1 MGRFAPVVL
10 LQRLSC
16 DMTANVNTK
25 EIDLDKT
32 LTPAIE
38 TRYARRLSVITGRP
52 YPLPAASRSDSSGSL
67 PDVSG
72 QRSADAPGL
81 VTLQEEGEDWRD
93 GRTCSDQRGR
103 RTLRQRRPQMDM
115 GWVCGLPMC
124 WGGADWVL
132 ILIYSGVCRV
142 GSHFHAEN

>member
-1 MGRFAPVVL
+1 MGSYGPVV

-25 EIDLDKT
+25 EIDIDKT
-32 LTPAIE
+32 LSPAIE

-52 YPLPAASRSDSSGSL
+52 YPLPGAAAPRSGSSGSL

-81 VTLQEEGEDWRD
+81 VTLEEEGE
-93 GRTCSDQRGR
+93 
-103 RTLRQRRPQMDM
+103 
-115 GWVCGLPMC
+115 
-124 WGGADWVL
+124 
-132 ILIYSGVCRV
+132 
-142 GSHFHAEN
+142 

>member
-1 MGRFAPVVL
+1 
-10 LQRLSC
+10 
-16 DMTANVNTK
+16 MTANINTK

-52 YPLPAASRSDSSGSL
+52 YPLPGAGAPRSGSAGSL

-81 VTLQEEGEDWRD
+81 VTLQEEGE
-93 GRTCSDQRGR
+93 C
-103 RTLRQRRPQMDM
+103 
-115 GWVCGLPMC
+115 
-124 WGGADWVL
+124 
-132 ILIYSGVCRV
+132 
-142 GSHFHAEN
+142 